1 MSHLHAGDCDGL
13 ALHDGTDDAA
23 AQHSGM
29 LPKTIMAP
37 LRTHTAAAVSAHA
50 SNCMQLLADACVS
63 IA

>member
-29 LPKTIMAP
+29 LPKTIMAQM
-37 LRTHTAAAVSAHA
+37 RTHTAAYQRAGVIV
-50 SNCMQLLADACVS
+50 CRCLLLLV
-63 IA
+63 